1 MKLISNAKS
10 AGQNSRKRGFA
21 KLKREIV
28 EALKDGSVG
37 ALERWSVE
45 ALER

>member
-28 EALKDGSVG
+28 EGLKDGDAE